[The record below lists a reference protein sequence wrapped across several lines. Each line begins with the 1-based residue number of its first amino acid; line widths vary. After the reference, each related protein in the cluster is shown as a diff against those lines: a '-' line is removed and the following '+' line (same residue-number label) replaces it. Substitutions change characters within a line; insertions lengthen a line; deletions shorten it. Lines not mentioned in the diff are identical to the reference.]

1 MRRQDE
7 KGVESMRK
15 PNRSSLVLLLA
26 ALMAIAL
33 AASSQAAPSYMDP
46 KDAKAGM
53 AGEGLTVFYGSEPS
67 AFSFRVI
74 AVTKGDSG
82 LSDLI
87 IVKVTG
93 KQIEEIGGIAAG
105 MSGSPCYIGDR
116 LLGALSHVLEGPDS
130 SIGIITPMSQMVKIL
145 EAYDFSSLYGPIE
158 VEGWG
163 TFKTA
168 AGPVWVGGLN
178 SRGLGLLQTRLG
190 ALGFAAAPLPLG
202 TGIGISQNTAYAAG
216 SSIAVQLCN
225 GDIEAGSIGTV
236 TWSDGRSFLAMGH
249 PFMNLGEVGFPM
261 SKSQVLAVLPSNDFP
276 FKLGTFENPGAIVT
290 QDRASGIAGLIGP
303 EAQMTQVQIKV
314 NDMQTGR
321 RSTSDFSCVPDARL
335 IEGLVSSALLSVVDS
350 TIMRVGEGT
359 AYITVSMDVSGM
371 KLLRE
376 DMVWSASDIAS
387 FASFELS
394 DIMDLMLGN
403 DVDEPVIA
411 DISVSLD
418 IAPVRLTSTIVDLKL
433 PEGGFKAGETSQIGV
448 VIRPFREVAY
458 TEYVEIEIP
467 EGVEPGDIL
476 IVVRG
481 GSSEDD
487 AEVYTI
493 VDKVGETE
501 GVTLVDLLEAIEGA
515 EQNNEL
521 IIEISYALEL
531 GSGDADEG
539 YEDPDSEESEPIYS
553 AGIVIQSI
561 IRGYISVES
570 EIK

>member
-1 MRRQDE
+1 MAF
-7 KGVESMRK
+7 G
-15 PNRSSLVLLLA
+15 LA
-26 ALMAIAL
+26 QV
-33 AASSQAAPSYMDP
+33 SYAAPSYMDP

-67 AFSFRVI
+67 PFSFRVI

-93 KQIEEIGGIAAG
+93 KQVDEIGGIAAG
-105 MSGSPCYIGDR
+105 MSGSPCYIGDK

-130 SIGIITPMSQMVKIL
+130 SIGIVTPMSQMVKIL
-145 EAYDFSSLYGPIE
+145 EAYKFASLYEPLE

-163 TFKTA
+163 TFKPA
-168 AGPVWVGGLN
+168 AGPMWVGGLN
-178 SRGLGLLQTRLG
+178 SRGLGLLQSRLQ
-190 ALGFAAAPLPLG
+190 AFGFAAAPLPLG
-202 TGIGISQNTAYAAG
+202 TGIGIGQDTPYAAG

-249 PFMNLGEVGFPM
+249 PFMNLGEVGLPM
-261 SKSQVLAVLPSNDFP
+261 SKSNVLAVLPSNDFP

-290 QDRASGIAGLIGP
+290 QDRATGIAGLIGLD
-303 EAQMTQVQIKV
+303 AQMTKVQISV

-335 IEGLVSSALLSVVDS
+335 IEGLVSSALLSVVDN

-359 AYITVSMDVSGM
+359 AFITVSMDVSGM
-371 KLLRE
+371 QLLRE
-376 DMVWSASDIAS
+376 EMIWSASDIANS
-387 FASFELS
+387 ASFELS
-394 DIMDLMLGN
+394 DIMGLILGN
-403 DVDEPVIA
+403 DVDEPAIT

-418 IAPVRLTSTIVDLKL
+418 IAPVRLTATILELQL
-433 PEGGFKAGETSQIGV
+433 PEGGFKAGESAQIGI
-448 VIRPFREVAY
+448 VIRPYREVAY
-458 TEYVEIEIP
+458 TKYVEIEIP
-467 EGVEPGDIL
+467 QGAEPGDIV
-476 IVVRG
+476 IEVRG

-487 AEVYTI
+487 SEVYTI
-493 VDKVGETE
+493 MDKIGGTE
-501 GVTLVDLLEAIEGA
+501 GVALAELLEAIEGA

-531 GSGDADEG
+531 GTTEG
-539 YEDPDSEESEPIYS
+539 EENYEDYEDPESEEYEPLYS

-561 IRGYISVES
+561 IRGLFQRNRR
-570 EIK
+570 